1 MIMRA
6 LIAAAVLASAVVL
19 GPAVASAQDRVG
31 ETALGALSGAIVGGP
46 VGLVVGGV
54 IGFTAGPSISNAMF
68 HNQRRPRRYS
78 GGPHGSYAQ

>member
-1 MIMRA
+1 MRA

-46 VGLVVGGV
+46 IGLVVGGV

>member
-1 MIMRA
+1 MRA
-6 LIAAAVLASAVVL
+6 LVTAAVLASAVVL

-46 VGLVVGGV
+46 IGLVVGGV

>member
-1 MIMRA
+1 MRA
-6 LIAAAVLASAVVL
+6 LVAAAVLASAIVL
-19 GPAVASAQDRVG
+19 GPTVASAQERVG
-31 ETALGALSGAIVGGP
+31 ETALGALSGALVGGP

-78 GGPHGSYAQ
+78 GGPRGNYAQ

>member
-1 MIMRA
+1 MRA
-6 LIAAAVLASAVVL
+6 LVAAAVLASAIAL
-19 GPAVASAQDRVG
+19 GPTVACAQERVG

>member
-1 MIMRA
+1 MRA
-6 LIAAAVLASAVVL
+6 LIAAAMLASAVVL

>member
-1 MIMRA
+1 MRA
-6 LIAAAVLASAVVL
+6 LVAAAVLASAVVF

>member
-6 LIAAAVLASAVVL
+6 LVAAAVLASAIAL
-19 GPAVASAQDRVG
+19 GPTVACAQERVG

-46 VGLVVGGV
+46 IGLVVGGV
-54 IGFTAGPSISNAMF
+54 IGLTAGPSISNAMF